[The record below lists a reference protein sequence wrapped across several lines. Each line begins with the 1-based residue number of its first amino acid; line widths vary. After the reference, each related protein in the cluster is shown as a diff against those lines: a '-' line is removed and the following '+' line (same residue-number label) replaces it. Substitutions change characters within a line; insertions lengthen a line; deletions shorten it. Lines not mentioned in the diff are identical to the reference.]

1 MEQSFSLFFV
11 HLGFLNKFSSSFR
24 ACGFMFDLVHNSVGS
39 LPQLV
44 KDLVVI
50 GDSALLEVDESLALN
65 KLRNTIDVVL
75 RIILD

>member
-1 MEQSFSLFFV
+1 
-11 HLGFLNKFSSSFR
+11 
-24 ACGFMFDLVHNSVGS
+24 MFDLVHNSVGS